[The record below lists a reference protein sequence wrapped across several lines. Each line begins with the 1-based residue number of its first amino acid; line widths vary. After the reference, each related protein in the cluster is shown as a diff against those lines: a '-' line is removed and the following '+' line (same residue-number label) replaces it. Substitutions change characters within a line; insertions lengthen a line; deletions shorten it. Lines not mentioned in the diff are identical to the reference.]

1 MSFTQRSTRDAILPM
16 SLDASCIE
24 CHEEQQPDGE
34 VCPRCLGMSRSEQ
47 AASIEETRRL
57 LSLAFTERKAS

>member
-1 MSFTQRSTRDAILPM
+1 MAFSQRPTRDALLPM

-24 CHEEQQPDGE
+24 CHGAPLPDDEE
-34 VCPRCLGMSRSEQ
+34 CPRCLGMTRTER

>member
-1 MSFTQRSTRDAILPM
+1 MAFTQRPARDVILPM

-24 CHEEQQPDGE
+24 CHGEQQPDGE
-34 VCPRCLGMSRSEQ
+34 KCQRCWGMTRTEQ

-57 LSLAFTERKAS
+57 LSLAFTQRKAS

>member
-1 MSFTQRSTRDAILPM
+1 MSFTQRPTRTAILPM

-24 CHEEQQPDGE
+24 CHGAPQPDGE
-34 VCPRCLGMSRSEQ
+34 VCPRCLGMSRSEI
-47 AASIEETRRL
+47 AASTEGTRRL

>member
-1 MSFTQRSTRDAILPM
+1 MAFTQRPARNTILPM

-34 VCPRCLGMSRSEQ
+34 VCPRCLGMSRSEIV
-47 AASIEETRRL
+47 ASTEETRRL
-57 LSLAFTERKAS
+57 LSALFITRKAS